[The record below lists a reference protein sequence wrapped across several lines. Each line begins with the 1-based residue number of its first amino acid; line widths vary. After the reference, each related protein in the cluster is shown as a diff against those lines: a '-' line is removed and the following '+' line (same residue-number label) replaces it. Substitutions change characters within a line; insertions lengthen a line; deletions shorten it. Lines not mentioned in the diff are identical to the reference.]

1 MTDDHTQSFLI
12 NCIQEKVLSILSG
25 YFLKH
30 ILFFSTIKKIKQI
43 FLAFFSIHV
52 DPVKMKLEND
62 E

>member
-1 MTDDHTQSFLI
+1 MQSFLI
-12 NCIQEKVLSILSG
+12 NCVQEKVLSSLSG
-25 YFLKH
+25 YFVKH
-30 ILFFSTIKKIKQI
+30 IIFFSTINKIKQM

>member
-1 MTDDHTQSFLI
+1 M
-12 NCIQEKVLSILSG
+12 LSILSV
-25 YFLKH
+25 YFVKH
-30 ILFFSTIKKIKQI
+30 ILFFSTINKIKQM